1 MTTTTTTATK
11 NTPAFAISYID
22 ERRVDKTLAAILGK
36 TLKEGDVDTRKIKC
50 GVGFITPKENVNFF
64 IGDRTDPA
72 RKSFLMLPTSHK
84 EQAIANDGLPVGDIF
99 LRNGDNIDF
108 KNDKCGEAF
117 LNQDGSYTLI
127 IGPSRNET
135 ARYEMRALP
144 QPVAPKPAE
153 KAAEP
158 AVAAEPAAE
167 PAQAATKPN
176 GKGRNSKTKP
186 EAAAPAAA

>member
-1 MTTTTTTATK
+1 MTTTTTTAKK
-11 NTPAFAISYID
+11 NPPAFEISYID
-22 ERRVDKTLAAILGK
+22 ERRIDKTLAALLGRTFK
-36 TLKEGDVDTRKIKC
+36 ADAVDTRWLKC
-50 GVGFITPKENVNFF
+50 GVGFNSPKGNVNFF

-72 RKSFLMLPTSHK
+72 RKSYLMYFTSWK
-84 EQAIANDGLPVGDIF
+84 EQANADDSLPVGEIF

-117 LNQDGSYTLI
+117 RNQDGSYTLI
-127 IGPSRNET
+127 IGPSRQET

-167 PAQAATKPN
+167 PAQAATKPKGQRRN
-176 GKGRNSKTKP
+176 GKAKP
-186 EAAAPAAA
+186 QDAAQAAA